1 VDEFDD
7 EPPSPLPSQSP
18 RWLAGQR
25 RRRIRFLAA
34 RLVSRVYSRAG
45 ESLRAQMLACLLRPL
60 GTLGLAAVASGAFG
74 RLLHR
79 QEAPASASAID
90 DPARFSSDQVLELAR
105 FVQEVSPQTLEQIGA
120 LLAGNAMGV
129 AAMSASALMLLYRQ
143 SRDQPA
149 DMPPSTG

>member
-1 VDEFDD
+1 MDEFDD
-7 EPPSPLPSQSP
+7 PPSPLPIQVPGS
-18 RWLAGQR
+18 LAGPR

-79 QEAPASASAID
+79 DPSMVGTSAID
-90 DPARFSSDQVLELAR
+90 DLARFSSDQVLELAR
-105 FVQEVSPQTLEQIGA
+105 FVQEVNPQTLEQVGD

-129 AAMSASALMLLYRQ
+129 AALSASALMLLYRR